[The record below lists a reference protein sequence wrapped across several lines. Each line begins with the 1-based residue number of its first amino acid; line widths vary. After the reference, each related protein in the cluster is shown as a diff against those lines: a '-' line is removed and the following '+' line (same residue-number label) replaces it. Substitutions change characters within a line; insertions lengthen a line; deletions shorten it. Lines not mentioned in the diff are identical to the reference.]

1 MKQRYRTHY
10 RASIKTPFAH
20 LALVLDDD
28 ELVAIDFISVNAKEI
43 HPETAQAKDIVRQ
56 IKAYCQHSAR
66 KFDVKLRLQGTAF
79 QKSVWREMQK
89 IPSGKV
95 KTYGELAKILNTSP
109 RAVGNACRKNPV
121 PLIVPCHRIVAAGGI
136 GGYAGTTSG
145 RVHNIK
151 RELLQHEGLT
161 LA

>member
-1 MKQRYRTHY
+1 MNQYQ
-10 RASIKTPFAH
+10 ASVKTPFAH
-20 LALVLDDD
+20 LGLVLDNDD
-28 ELVAIDFISVNAKEI
+28 LVAIDFISASAKEI
-43 HPETAQAKDIVRQ
+43 NPETAQAKKIVRQ
-56 IKAYCQHSAR
+56 IKAYCRHSTHR
-66 KFDVKLRLQGTAF
+66 FDVKLRLQGTAF
-79 QKSVWREMQK
+79 QQSVWREMQK
-89 IPSGKV
+89 ISSGKV
-95 KTYGELAKILNTSP
+95 KTYGEVAKILNTSP

-151 RELLQHEGLT
+151 RQLLQHEGLT

>member
-1 MKQRYRTHY
+1 MKRYQ
-10 RASIKTPFAH
+10 ASVKTPFAH

-28 ELVAIDFISVNAKEI
+28 ALIAIDFISASAKEI
-43 HPETAQAKDIVRQ
+43 RPETAQAKNIVRQ
-56 IKAYCQHSAR
+56 IREYCQHSVR

-79 QKSVWREMQK
+79 QQSVWREMQK

-109 RAVGNACRKNPV
+109 RAVGNACRQNPV

-136 GGYAGTTSG
+136 GGYAGATSG

-151 RELLQHEGLT
+151 RQLLQHEGLT

>member
-1 MKQRYRTHY
+1 MKQYQ
-10 RASIKTPFAH
+10 ASIKTPFAH
-20 LALVLDDD
+20 LALVLDDGD
-28 ELVAIDFISVNAKEI
+28 LVAIDFISASAKEI
-43 HPETAQAKDIVRQ
+43 RPETAQAKDIVRQ
-56 IKAYCQHSAR
+56 IRDYCQRSVR
-66 KFDVKLRLQGTAF
+66 KFDVKLRLQGTDF

-95 KTYGELAKILNTSP
+95 KTYGDLAKILNTSP

-136 GGYAGTTSG
+136 GGYGGVTSG
-145 RVHNIK
+145 RVLNIK
-151 RELLQHEGLT
+151 RQLLQHEGLT